1 MLKAQLGNI
10 YGNNKVCLR
19 VYVELSPL
27 TSRGN
32 FAIFFQLSGYNPT
45 MKVTII
51 LSLELI
57 IGGNQIITKKTTA
70 NYNKC
75 GKIYY
80 EDTHDLKV

>member
-32 FAIFFQLSGYNPT
+32 FAIFYSCQA
-45 MKVTII
+45 TIQQCK
-51 LSLELI
+51 LLQYCPFELI

-75 GKIYY
+75 DRFTMRI
-80 EDTHDLKV
+80 HMI